1 MNLDQEIA
9 YIEKQIERMQ
19 EELEMLK
26 ACREEQQEETN
37 DTE

>member
-9 YIEKQIERMQ
+9 YLEKQIESMQ